1 MSNVNLNIRLDENL
15 KNEFGRI
22 CESMGMSMSTAFNIF
37 AKAVVSERAIP
48 FEVKET
54 NPIVA
59 EFDDME
65 SFREYVD
72 RLWKEKYNLEHL
84 LKKI

>member
-1 MSNVNLNIRLDENL
+1 
-15 KNEFGRI
+15 
-22 CESMGMSMSTAFNIF
+22 MGMSMSTAFNVF

-72 RLWKEKYNLEHL
+72 RL
-84 LKKI
+84 